1 MGSASGREGQPV
13 HGVAASWLGKRKL
26 TRPLITKPRPVRLRA
41 RGFAAFGYAV
51 PIAAAVLTSQH
62 QAASAPAPYPAA
74 LAGHPFVSQVT
85 PAAMASAR
93 WDEPQNA
100 PGGCQA
106 NPREVRR
113 NAHGYAELDT
123 TGAAGDCTSVQSPT
137 VTSTAPG
144 MVYEADIYFSTFK
157 GTWPALWMYGN
168 DQPDQGELDAVEDNY
183 GANYLTWHYASCN
196 GQATSST
203 ISTGPWQ
210 YACKTN
216 APAPR
221 TRNITAP
228 SWNIVDIAFTATGFS
243 VYYNGKLFDSI
254 KENVTTP
261 GKDPMWLT
269 VSESSCKQ
277 PSFNACAKGTSGGPG
292 NVQVRYI
299 RVFR

>member
-1 MGSASGREGQPV
+1 MRADDKDSPSTG
-13 HGVAASWLGKRKL
+13 W
-26 TRPLITKPRPVRLRA
+26 PRVGWER
-41 RGFAAFGYAV
+41 
-51 PIAAAVLTSQH
+51 
-62 QAASAPAPYPAA
+62 
-74 LAGHPFVSQVT
+74 
-85 PAAMASAR
+85 
-93 WDEPQNA
+93 
-100 PGGCQA
+100 
-106 NPREVRR
+106 
-113 NAHGYAELDT
+113 
-123 TGAAGDCTSVQSPT
+123 
-137 VTSTAPG
+137 
-144 MVYEADIYFSTFK
+144 EAD
-157 GTWPALWMYGN
+157 PAVDHEVSSNETTCEGLCRIRLCRS
-168 DQPDQGELDAVEDNY
+168 ELDAVEDNY

-196 GQATSST
+196 SQATSST

-210 YACKTN
+210 YDCKTN

-254 KENVTTP
+254 KENVTTS

-277 PSFNACAKGTSGGPG
+277 PSFNACAKGISGGPG

>member
-1 MGSASGREGQPV
+1 M
-13 HGVAASWLGKRKL
+13 
-26 TRPLITKPRPVRLRA
+26 RLSTG
-41 RGFAAFGYAV
+41 GFAAYANIV
-51 PIAAAVLTSQH
+51 LIAAAVLTANH
-62 QAASAPAPYPAA
+62 QAAAAPRPYAAA
-74 LAGHPFVSQVT
+74 LAGHQFVSQVA
-85 PAAMASAR
+85 PAALVSAQ

-106 NPREVRR
+106 NPREVYR
-113 NAHGYAELDT
+113 NAHGYAELAT
-123 TGAAGDCTSVQSPT
+123 TAAAGNCTSIQSPS
-137 VTSTAPG
+137 VTSTKPG
-144 MVYEADIYFSTFK
+144 MVYEADLYFSTFN
-157 GTWPALWMYGN
+157 GTWPSLWMYGN
-168 DQPDQGELDAVEDNY
+168 SQPDQGELDAVEDNY

-196 GQATSST
+196 GTASSST

-261 GKDPMWLT
+261 GNDPMWLT
-269 VSESSCKQ
+269 VSMGSCKQ
-277 PSFNACAKGTSGGPG
+277 PTFNACAKGTSGNAG
-292 NVQVRYI
+292 NVQVKYI
-299 RVFR
+299 RIFS

>member
-1 MGSASGREGQPV
+1 M
-13 HGVAASWLGKRKL
+13 
-26 TRPLITKPRPVRLRA
+26 RLRT
-41 RGFAAFGYAV
+41 GSFATYGIAV
-51 PIAAAVLTSQH
+51 LIAAAVLTPH
-62 QAASAPAPYPAA
+62 QAAAASATRPYPAA
-74 LAGHPFVSQVT
+74 LAGHPFVSQVS
-85 PAAMASAR
+85 PASMTSAR
-93 WDEPQNA
+93 WDEPRNA

-123 TGAAGDCTSVQSPT
+123 TGATGNCTSIQSPT
-137 VTSTAPG
+137 VTTTKPG
-144 MVYEADIYFSTFK
+144 MVYEADIYFSTFN

-183 GANYLTWHYASCN
+183 GANYLTWHYAPCN
-196 GQATSST
+196 SHASSST

-210 YACKTN
+210 YDCKTN

-228 SWNIVDIAFTATGFS
+228 GWNIVDIAFTATGFS

-269 VSESSCKQ
+269 VSEWGCKQ
-277 PSFNACAKGTSGGPG
+277 PWFNACARGTSGKPG

-299 RVFR
+299 RVFS

>member
-1 MGSASGREGQPV
+1 
-13 HGVAASWLGKRKL
+13 
-26 TRPLITKPRPVRLRA
+26 
-41 RGFAAFGYAV
+41 
-51 PIAAAVLTSQH
+51 
-62 QAASAPAPYPAA
+62 
-74 LAGHPFVSQVT
+74 
-85 PAAMASAR
+85 MASTR
-93 WDEPQNA
+93 WDEPRNA

-269 VSESSCKQ
+269 VSESGCKQ